1 MRHENLVLAN
11 ELIKAKLLRFGELT
25 LLAFAFRQSEYRNC
39 GLLLVFVRMWK
50 SFAIGGNMVT
60 LICE

>member
-1 MRHENLVLAN
+1 MKHENLVLAN
-11 ELIKAKLLRFGELT
+11 ELIKAELLRFGELT
-25 LLAFAFRQSEYRNC
+25 LRAFALRQGEQNC

-50 SFAIGGNMVT
+50 SFTIGGNMVT